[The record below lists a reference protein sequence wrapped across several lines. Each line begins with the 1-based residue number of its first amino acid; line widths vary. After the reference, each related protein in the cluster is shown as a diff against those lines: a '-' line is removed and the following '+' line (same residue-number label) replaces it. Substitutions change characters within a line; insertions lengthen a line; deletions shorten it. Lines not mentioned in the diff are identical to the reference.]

1 MGAFHLSSPWWSAR
15 AAVGDST
22 GVWPH
27 RAFSVLRAY
36 DLYRGISSW
45 ETRLRVPALS
55 GLVPSDPWEVHAEGV
70 EISDAWDRTA
80 AMAIT
85 RFCDEQPIFTSF
97 SSVVA
102 FPARDQ
108 STEFRRQRI
117 DLLLYATL
125 LGHVSS
131 LARLIRHTAGLLRVC
146 DNLRG
151 ENVLYR

>member
-1 MGAFHLSSPWWSAR
+1 
-15 AAVGDST
+15 
-22 GVWPH
+22 
-27 RAFSVLRAY
+27 
-36 DLYRGISSW
+36 
-45 ETRLRVPALS
+45 
-55 GLVPSDPWEVHAEGV
+55 
-70 EISDAWDRTA
+70 
-80 AMAIT
+80 MAIT
-85 RFCDEQPIFTSF
+85 RFCDEQLIFTSF

>member
-1 MGAFHLSSPWWSAR
+1 MT
-15 AAVGDST
+15 ST
-22 GVWPH
+22 G
-27 RAFSVLRAY
+27 S
-36 DLYRGISSW
+36 ISSW
-45 ETRLRVPALS
+45 ETRLWVPALS
-55 GLVPSDPWEVHAEGV
+55 GLVSSDPWEVHTEGI
-70 EISDAWDRTA
+70 EISDAWNRTA
-80 AMAIT
+80 AMEIT